1 MNYLLHLLIYFEIFA
16 IAALSLNLVVGYC
29 GLFTL
34 AHAGFFAVGGYI
46 YAIATLAFGLG
57 FVPALALGVLITALA
72 SLLVSVPAWRL
83 RGDFFVITS
92 LAVQALIFAML
103 ANWSN
108 ASAPLGSW
116 TNMTNGLVGIA
127 GVPRPE
133 LFGVDVGSLP
143 AYAALATVLGT
154 LIAWALWRLQ
164 NAPWGR
170 VLVAMREDELAARSL
185 GKNTRVLKIQA
196 FAISAAGAAVAGVL
210 FAAYIGYLDPNA
222 ANLDQSILMLSMV
235 LIGGAGN
242 LRGPL
247 LGAGLVVALPEV
259 LKALDLPDAQAAP
272 MRVAIFGLLLIL
284 FMHLRPQG
292 LLGKYRLD

>member
-34 AHAGFFAVGGYI
+34 AHAGFFALGGYV

-57 FVPALALGVLITALA
+57 FMPALGSAILITAGA

-83 RGDFFVITS
+83 KGDFFVITS
-92 LAVQALIFAML
+92 LAVQALLFAIL
-103 ANWSN
+103 ANWGN

-116 TNMTNGLVGIA
+116 SNMTNGVVGIA
-127 GVPRPE
+127 GIPRPN
-133 LFGVDVGSLP
+133 LFGLSVGSMH
-143 AYAALATVLGT
+143 AFVVLATCLAT
-154 LIAWALWRLQ
+154 LIALALWRLQ

-196 FAISAAGAAVAGVL
+196 FAISAAAAAVAGVL
-210 FAAYIGYLDPNA
+210 FAAYIGYIDPTA
-222 ANLDQSILMLSMV
+222 AALDQSILMLSMV

-247 LGAGLVVALPEV
+247 LGAAFLVALPEI

-272 MRVAIFGLLLIL
+272 MRVAIFGLMLIL
-284 FMHLRPQG
+284 FMHIRPQG